1 MPTEPLF
8 TLTKFNTPL
17 EVTGKDAISLLITRL
32 ILLEPGTIQSHP
44 DMGVGI
50 VSRYRYSELNN
61 GGGQNLQND
70 IREQIQ
76 TYLPPEF
83 GGAQVKVSENKT
95 SYIIDIQIDDTIYS
109 YNYDTSNNTLDAI
122 RTK

>member
-8 TLTKFNTPL
+8 SLTKFNTPL
-17 EVTGKDAISLLITRL
+17 EVSGKDAISLLITRL

-44 DMGVGI
+44 NMGVGI
-50 VSRYRYSELNN
+50 VSKYRYSELSN
-61 GGGQNLQND
+61 GIAQNLQNE

-76 TYLPPEF
+76 TYLPPDF
-83 GGAQVKVSENKT
+83 GGAQVQVSESK
-95 SYIIDIQIDDTIYS
+95 SSFIIDIQIDDTLYS